1 MAFKHYDVV
10 RAASPSDLAERI
22 TQKLKEGWQP
32 YGSALISTAGY
43 GAEFIQ
49 PVVSEGSISSPEEP
63 GNRPTTSAPS
73 VAPEYYY
80 VIALA
85 GQSNGMS
92 YGEGLPLPDTFDSP
106 DPRIKQLARRST
118 VTPGGAA
125 CKYNDIIPADHCLH
139 DVQDMSRLNHPK
151 ADLSKGQYGTVGQGL
166 HIAKKLLPFIP
177 ANAGILLVPCCRGGS
192 AFTTGADGTYSD
204 ASGASEN
211 STRWGVDKPLY
222 KDLIGRTKAAL
233 KKNPKNVLFAVV
245 WMQGEFDFGG
255 TPVNHAAQ
263 FGALVDK
270 FRADLADMAGQCV
283 GGSAGGVPWICGDTT
298 YFWKQKNESTYQTV
312 YGSYKNKT
320 EKNIHF
326 VPFMTDENGVNVPTN
341 KPEEDPDIP
350 GIGYYGSKWR
360 DSSATWTSQDRA
372 SHFSSWARRTTYFWK
387 QKNESTYQTV
397 YGSYKNKTEKNIHF
411 VPFMTDENGVN
422 VPTNKPEEDP
432 DIPGIGYYGSKW
444 RDSSATWTSQDRASH
459 FSSWARRGIIS
470 DRLATAILRHA
481 GRVALNAGAS
491 STVSEV
497 RPSSPSGAEATGVT
511 TLLSYLASESE
522 GSLKVQGWSASGGRA
537 EVVSDAEGTGG
548 KAVKLT
554 KEAGKSS
561 WVLEYAAG
569 NGAAL
574 LQKGGQIRCRFKVSG
589 ALAANQ
595 YVMAF
600 YWPVSS
606 LPQGVAL
613 TGDGG
618 NNLLAAFYI
627 QTDAKDLNVMYHNA
641 KVATN
646 NLKLGT
652 FGAFDNEWHM
662 LAFRFAGNNSLQ
674 VTPVIDGQDGTPF
687 TLTQSPV
694 SAFAAD
700 KLHVTDITRNA
711 TYPVLIDSIAVE
723 VNNADAAA

>member
-10 RAASPSDLAERI
+10 RAASPSDLAERL

-32 YGSALISTAGY
+32 FGSPVAITPYTLMQAIA
-43 GAEFIQ
+43 AEGDVTT
-49 PVVSEGSISSPEEP
+49 PVAVTGNEGKAVAVSA
-63 GNRPTTSAPS
+63 TSD
-73 VAPEYYY
+73 PEYYF
-80 VIALA
+80 VVVLA

-92 YGEGLPLPDTFDSP
+92 YGEGLPLPETYDRP

-118 VTPGGAA
+118 VTPGGVA

-372 SHFSSWARRTTYFWK
+372 SHFST
-387 QKNESTYQTV
+387 
-397 YGSYKNKTEKNIHF
+397 
-411 VPFMTDENGVN
+411 
-422 VPTNKPEEDP
+422 
-432 DIPGIGYYGSKW
+432 
-444 RDSSATWTSQDRASH
+444 
-459 FSSWARRGIIS
+459 WARRGIIS
-470 DRLATAILRHA
+470 DRLATAILVHA
-481 GRVALNAGAS
+481 GRTAEFITGKQPD
-491 STVSEV
+491 TVK
-497 RPSSPSGAEATGVT
+497 PTGPSGEGPEREPEAPVSNRTLMSLLASGEDLASQGWRYYHKPASGDSVDKNIAEA
-511 TLLSYLASESE
+511 
-522 GSLKVQGWSASGGRA
+522 
-537 EVVSDAEGTGG
+537 VVSDEGATGG
-548 KAVKLT
+548 KALQLNKP
-554 KEAGKSS
+554 ESHI
-561 WVLEYAAG
+561 WFLEHDAAG
-569 NGAAL
+569 QGAEL
-574 LQKGGQIRCRFKVSG
+574 LKKGGRVSVRFKVPG
-589 ALAANQ
+589 ALVPNQ
-595 YVMAF
+595 FALGI
-600 YWPVSS
+600 YWQLSS
-606 LPQGVAL
+606 LPEGVTL
-613 TGDGG
+613 SEEG
-618 NNLLAAFYI
+618 NDMLMSFFL
-627 QTDAKDLNVMYHNA
+627 QTDATNLNAMYHKKQNA
-641 KVATN
+641 K
-646 NLKLGT
+646 LDT
-652 FGAFDNEWHM
+652 FGVFDNGWHT
-662 LAFRFAGNNSLQ
+662 LAFEFAGNNSIQ
-674 VTPVIDGQDGTPF
+674 VTPVLDEKRGTPF
-687 TLTQSPV
+687 TLVKSPA
-694 SAFAAD
+694 SGAAD
-700 KLHVTDITRNA
+700 KLQLTGISKAA
-711 TYPVLIDSIAVE
+711 TYTLLIDSVKVE
-723 VNNADAAA
+723 VNNADCAA

>member
-1 MAFKHYDVV
+1 MTFKHYDVV
-10 RAASPSDLAERI
+10 RAASPSDLAERL

-32 YGSALISTAGY
+32 FGSPVAITPYTLMQAIA
-43 GAEFIQ
+43 AEGDVTT
-49 PVVSEGSISSPEEP
+49 PVAVTGNEGEAVAVSA
-63 GNRPTTSAPS
+63 TSD
-73 VAPEYYY
+73 PEYYF
-80 VIALA
+80 VVVLA

-92 YGEGLPLPDTFDSP
+92 YGEGLPLPETYDRP

-118 VTPGGAA
+118 VTPGGVA

-166 HIAKKLLPFIP
+166 HIAKKLLLFIP

-372 SHFSSWARRTTYFWK
+372 SHFST
-387 QKNESTYQTV
+387 
-397 YGSYKNKTEKNIHF
+397 
-411 VPFMTDENGVN
+411 
-422 VPTNKPEEDP
+422 
-432 DIPGIGYYGSKW
+432 
-444 RDSSATWTSQDRASH
+444 
-459 FSSWARRGIIS
+459 WARRGIIS
-470 DRLATAILRHA
+470 DRLATAILVHA
-481 GRVALNAGAS
+481 GRIAEFITGKQPDMVKP
-491 STVSEV
+491 TV
-497 RPSSPSGAEATGVT
+497 PSGEGPEREAEAPASNR
-511 TLLSYLASESE
+511 TLMSLLASGEDLAS
-522 GSLKVQGWSASGGRA
+522 QGWRYYHKPAGGDSVNKNIA
-537 EVVSDAEGTGG
+537 EAVVSDAGATGG
-548 KAVKLT
+548 KALQLNKP
-554 KEAGKSS
+554 ENHI
-561 WVLEYAAG
+561 WFLEHDAAG
-569 NGAAL
+569 QGAEL
-574 LQKGGQIRCRFKVSG
+574 LKKGGRVSVRFKLPGSLVPNQF
-589 ALAANQ
+589 ALGI
-595 YVMAF
+595 
-600 YWPVSS
+600 YWQLSS
-606 LPQGVAL
+606 LPEGVML
-613 TGDGG
+613 SGEG
-618 NNLLAAFYI
+618 NDMLMSFFL
-627 QTDAKDLNVMYHNA
+627 QTDTTNLNAMHHRKPNA
-641 KVATN
+641 K
-646 NLKLGT
+646 LDT
-652 FGAFDNEWHM
+652 FGVFDNGWHT
-662 LAFRFAGNNSLQ
+662 LAFEFAGNNSIQ
-674 VTPVIDGQDGTPF
+674 VTPVLDEKRGAAF
-687 TLTQSPV
+687 TLVKSPA
-694 SAFAAD
+694 SGAAD
-700 KLHVTDITRNA
+700 KLQLNDISRSA
-711 TYPVLIDSIAVE
+711 TYTLLIDSIAVE
-723 VNNADAAA
+723 VNSTDTVA

>member
-10 RAASPSDLAERI
+10 RAASPSDLAERL

-32 YGSALISTAGY
+32 FGSPVAITPYTLMQAIA
-43 GAEFIQ
+43 AEGDVTT
-49 PVVSEGSISSPEEP
+49 PVAVTGNEGKAVAVSA
-63 GNRPTTSAPS
+63 TSD
-73 VAPEYYY
+73 PEYYF
-80 VIALA
+80 VVVLA

-92 YGEGLPLPDTFDSP
+92 YGEGLPLPETYDRP

-118 VTPGGAA
+118 VTPGGVA

-211 STRWGVDKPLY
+211 SARWGVDKPLY

-372 SHFSSWARRTTYFWK
+372 SHFST
-387 QKNESTYQTV
+387 
-397 YGSYKNKTEKNIHF
+397 
-411 VPFMTDENGVN
+411 
-422 VPTNKPEEDP
+422 
-432 DIPGIGYYGSKW
+432 
-444 RDSSATWTSQDRASH
+444 
-459 FSSWARRGIIS
+459 WARRGIIS
-470 DRLATAILRHA
+470 DRLATAILVHA
-481 GRVALNAGAS
+481 GRTAEFITGKQPDM
-491 STVSEV
+491 V
-497 RPSSPSGAEATGVT
+497 RPTVPSGEGPEREAEAPASKR
-511 TLLSYLASESE
+511 TLMSLLASGEDLAS
-522 GSLKVQGWSASGGRA
+522 QGWRYYHKPAGGDSVNKNIA
-537 EVVSDAEGTGG
+537 EAVVSDAGATGG
-548 KAVKLT
+548 KALQLNKP
-554 KEAGKSS
+554 ENHI
-561 WVLEYAAG
+561 WFLEHDAAG
-569 NGAAL
+569 QGAEL
-574 LQKGGQIRCRFKVSG
+574 LKKGGRVSVRFKLPGSLVPNQF
-589 ALAANQ
+589 ALGI
-595 YVMAF
+595 
-600 YWPVSS
+600 YWQLSS
-606 LPQGVAL
+606 LPEGVML
-613 TGDGG
+613 SGEG
-618 NNLLAAFYI
+618 NDMLMSFFL
-627 QTDAKDLNVMYHNA
+627 QTDTTNLNAMHHRKPNA
-641 KVATN
+641 K
-646 NLKLGT
+646 LDT
-652 FGAFDNEWHM
+652 FGVFDNGWHT
-662 LAFRFAGNNSLQ
+662 LAFEFAGNNSIQ
-674 VTPVIDGQDGTPF
+674 VTPVLDEKRGAAF
-687 TLTQSPV
+687 TLVKSPASGAV
-694 SAFAAD
+694 D
-700 KLHVTDITRNA
+700 KLQLTDISKSA
-711 TYPVLIDSIAVE
+711 TYTLLIDSIAVE
-723 VNNADAAA
+723 VNSTDTAA

>member
-1 MAFKHYDVV
+1 
-10 RAASPSDLAERI
+10 
-22 TQKLKEGWQP
+22 
-32 YGSALISTAGY
+32 
-43 GAEFIQ
+43 
-49 PVVSEGSISSPEEP
+49 
-63 GNRPTTSAPS
+63 
-73 VAPEYYY
+73 
-80 VIALA
+80 

-92 YGEGLPLPDTFDSP
+92 YGEGLPLPETYDRP

-233 KKNPKNVLFAVV
+233 KKNPKNMLFAVV

-298 YFWKQKNESTYQTV
+298 YFWKQKNESSYQTV

-372 SHFSSWARRTTYFWK
+372 SHFST
-387 QKNESTYQTV
+387 
-397 YGSYKNKTEKNIHF
+397 
-411 VPFMTDENGVN
+411 
-422 VPTNKPEEDP
+422 
-432 DIPGIGYYGSKW
+432 
-444 RDSSATWTSQDRASH
+444 
-459 FSSWARRGIIS
+459 WARRGIIS
-470 DRLATAILRHA
+470 DRLATAILVHA
-481 GRVALNAGAS
+481 GRTAEFITGKQPDM
-491 STVSEV
+491 V
-497 RPSSPSGAEATGVT
+497 RPTVPSGEGPEREAEAPASKR
-511 TLLSYLASESE
+511 TLMSLLASGEDLAS
-522 GSLKVQGWSASGGRA
+522 QGWRYYHKPAGGDSVNKNIA
-537 EVVSDAEGTGG
+537 EAVVSDAGATGG
-548 KAVKLT
+548 KALQLNKP
-554 KEAGKSS
+554 ENHI
-561 WVLEYAAG
+561 WFLEHDAAG
-569 NGAAL
+569 QGAEL
-574 LQKGGQIRCRFKVSG
+574 LKKGGRVSVRFKLPGSLVPNQF
-589 ALAANQ
+589 ALGI
-595 YVMAF
+595 
-600 YWPVSS
+600 YWQLSS
-606 LPQGVAL
+606 LPEGVTL
-613 TGDGG
+613 SGEG
-618 NNLLAAFYI
+618 NDMLMSFFL
-627 QTDAKDLNVMYHNA
+627 QTDTTNLNAMHHRKPNA
-641 KVATN
+641 K
-646 NLKLGT
+646 LDT
-652 FGAFDNEWHM
+652 FGVFDNGWHT
-662 LAFRFAGNNSLQ
+662 LAFEFAGNNSIQ
-674 VTPVIDGQDGTPF
+674 VTPVLDEKRGAAF
-687 TLTQSPV
+687 TLVKSPA
-694 SAFAAD
+694 SGAAD
-700 KLHVTDITRNA
+700 KLQLTDISKSA
-711 TYPVLIDSIAVE
+711 TYTLLIDSIAVE
-723 VNNADAAA
+723 VNSTDTAV

>member
-1 MAFKHYDVV
+1 MTFKHYDVV
-10 RAASPSDLAERI
+10 RAASPSDLAERL

-32 YGSALISTAGY
+32 FGSPVAITPYTLMQAIA
-43 GAEFIQ
+43 AEGDVTT
-49 PVVSEGSISSPEEP
+49 PVAVTGNEGKAVAVSA
-63 GNRPTTSAPS
+63 TSD
-73 VAPEYYY
+73 PEYYF
-80 VIALA
+80 VVVLA

-92 YGEGLPLPDTFDSP
+92 YGEGLPLPETYDRP
-106 DPRIKQLARRST
+106 EPRIKQLARRST

-177 ANAGILLVPCCRGGS
+177 ANAGILLAPCCRGGS

-372 SHFSSWARRTTYFWK
+372 SHFST
-387 QKNESTYQTV
+387 
-397 YGSYKNKTEKNIHF
+397 
-411 VPFMTDENGVN
+411 
-422 VPTNKPEEDP
+422 
-432 DIPGIGYYGSKW
+432 
-444 RDSSATWTSQDRASH
+444 
-459 FSSWARRGIIS
+459 WARRGIIS
-470 DRLATAILRHA
+470 DRLATAILVHA
-481 GRVALNAGAS
+481 GRTAEFITGKQPDMVKP
-491 STVSEV
+491 TV
-497 RPSSPSGAEATGVT
+497 PSGEGPEREAEAPVSNR
-511 TLLSYLASESE
+511 TLMSLLASGEDLAS
-522 GSLKVQGWSASGGRA
+522 QGWRYYHKPAGGDSVNKNIA
-537 EVVSDAEGTGG
+537 EAVVSDAGATGG
-548 KAVKLT
+548 KALQLNKP
-554 KEAGKSS
+554 ENHI
-561 WVLEYAAG
+561 WFLEHDAAG
-569 NGAAL
+569 QGAEL
-574 LQKGGQIRCRFKVSG
+574 LKKGGRVSVRFKLPGSLVPNQF
-589 ALAANQ
+589 ALGI
-595 YVMAF
+595 
-600 YWPVSS
+600 YWQLSS
-606 LPQGVAL
+606 LPEGVTL
-613 TGDGG
+613 SGEG
-618 NNLLAAFYI
+618 NDMLMSFFL
-627 QTDAKDLNVMYHNA
+627 QTDTTNLNAMHHRKPNA
-641 KVATN
+641 K
-646 NLKLGT
+646 LDT
-652 FGAFDNEWHM
+652 FGVFDNGWHT
-662 LAFRFAGNNSLQ
+662 LAFEFAGNNSIQ
-674 VTPVIDGQDGTPF
+674 VTPVLDEKRGAAF
-687 TLTQSPV
+687 TLVKSPASGAV
-694 SAFAAD
+694 D
-700 KLHVTDITRNA
+700 KLQLTDISKSA
-711 TYPVLIDSIAVE
+711 TYTLLIDSIAVE
-723 VNNADAAA
+723 VNSTDTAA

>member
-49 PVVSEGSISSPEEP
+49 PVVSEGELPSLAESGNHPHVSAKPE
-63 GNRPTTSAPS
+63 A
-73 VAPEYYY
+73 APEYYY

-85 GQSNGMS
+85 GQSNSMS
-92 YGEGLPLPDTFDSP
+92 YGEGLPLPETYDRP

-118 VTPGGAA
+118 VTPGGVA

-255 TPVNHAAQ
+255 TPANHAAQ

-372 SHFSSWARRTTYFWK
+372 SHFST
-387 QKNESTYQTV
+387 
-397 YGSYKNKTEKNIHF
+397 
-411 VPFMTDENGVN
+411 
-422 VPTNKPEEDP
+422 
-432 DIPGIGYYGSKW
+432 
-444 RDSSATWTSQDRASH
+444 
-459 FSSWARRGIIS
+459 WARRGIIS

-481 GRVALNAGAS
+481 GRVALNVGAP

-497 RPSSPSGAEATGVT
+497 RPSSPSGAEVTGVT

-548 KAVKLT
+548 KAVKVT

-574 LQKGGQIRCRFKVSG
+574 LQKGGQIRCRFKASG

-606 LPQGVAL
+606 LPQGVVL

-646 NLKLGT
+646 NLKLGS
-652 FGAFDNEWHM
+652 FGAFDNEWHT

-694 SAFAAD
+694 SAFSAD
-700 KLHVTDITRNA
+700 KLHVTDITKSA
-711 TYPVLIDSIAVE
+711 TYPVLIDSIAVV

>member
-49 PVVSEGSISSPEEP
+49 PVVSEGELPSLAESGNHPHVSAKPE
-63 GNRPTTSAPS
+63 A
-73 VAPEYYY
+73 APEYYY

-85 GQSNGMS
+85 GQSNSMS
-92 YGEGLPLPDTFDSP
+92 YGEGLPLPETYDRP

-204 ASGASEN
+204 AGGASEN

-245 WMQGEFDFGG
+245 WMQGEFDFDG
-255 TPVNHAAQ
+255 TPGNHAAQ

-283 GGSAGGVPWICGDTT
+283 GGSAGGVPWICGD
-298 YFWKQKNESTYQTV
+298 
-312 YGSYKNKT
+312 
-320 EKNIHF
+320 
-326 VPFMTDENGVNVPTN
+326 
-341 KPEEDPDIP
+341 
-350 GIGYYGSKWR
+350 
-360 DSSATWTSQDRA
+360 
-372 SHFSSWARRTTYFWK
+372 TTYFWK

-548 KAVKLT
+548 KAVKVT
-554 KEAGKSS
+554 KEAGKST

-574 LQKGGQIRCRFKVSG
+574 LQKGGQIRCRFKASG

-606 LPQGVAL
+606 LPQGVVL

-646 NLKLGT
+646 NLKLGS
-652 FGAFDNEWHM
+652 FGAFDNEWHT

-700 KLHVTDITRNA
+700 KLHVTDITRGA

-723 VNNADAAA
+723 VNSTDTAA

>member
-1 MAFKHYDVV
+1 MTFKHYDVV
-10 RAASPSDLAERI
+10 RAASPSDLADALA
-22 TQKLKEGWQP
+22 QKIREGWQP
-32 YGSALISTAGY
+32 YGGPFSSYTDDGAALIQAIVAEGDVST
-43 GAEFIQ
+43 
-49 PVVSEGSISSPEEP
+49 PVVVKPTGGEGAVISATSDP
-63 GNRPTTSAPS
+63 G
-73 VAPEYYY
+73 YYF
-80 VIALA
+80 VVVLA

-92 YGEGLPLPDTFDSP
+92 YGEGLPLPETYDRP
-106 DPRIKQLARRST
+106 EPRIKQLARRST

-125 CKYNDIIPADHCLH
+125 CRYNDIIPADHCLH

-372 SHFSSWARRTTYFWK
+372 SHFST
-387 QKNESTYQTV
+387 
-397 YGSYKNKTEKNIHF
+397 
-411 VPFMTDENGVN
+411 
-422 VPTNKPEEDP
+422 
-432 DIPGIGYYGSKW
+432 
-444 RDSSATWTSQDRASH
+444 
-459 FSSWARRGIIS
+459 WARRGIIS
-470 DRLATAILRHA
+470 DRLATAILVHA
-481 GRVALNAGAS
+481 GRTAEFITGKQPDM
-491 STVSEV
+491 V
-497 RPSSPSGAEATGVT
+497 RPTVPSGEGPEREAEAPASKR
-511 TLLSYLASESE
+511 TLMSLLASGEDLAS
-522 GSLKVQGWSASGGRA
+522 QGWRYYHKPVGGDSVNKNIA
-537 EVVSDAEGTGG
+537 EAVVSDAGATGG
-548 KAVKLT
+548 KALQLNKP
-554 KEAGKSS
+554 ENHI
-561 WVLEYAAG
+561 WFLEHDAAG
-569 NGAAL
+569 QGAEL
-574 LQKGGQIRCRFKVSG
+574 LKKGGRVSVRFKLPGSLVPNQF
-589 ALAANQ
+589 ALGI
-595 YVMAF
+595 
-600 YWPVSS
+600 YWQLSS
-606 LPQGVAL
+606 LPEGVTL
-613 TGDGG
+613 SGEG
-618 NNLLAAFYI
+618 NDMLMSFFL
-627 QTDAKDLNVMYHNA
+627 QTDTTNLNAMHHRKPNA
-641 KVATN
+641 K
-646 NLKLGT
+646 LDT
-652 FGAFDNEWHM
+652 FGVFDNGWHT
-662 LAFRFAGNNSLQ
+662 LAFEFAGNNSIQ
-674 VTPVIDGQDGTPF
+674 VTPVLDEKRGAAF
-687 TLTQSPV
+687 TLVKSPASGAV
-694 SAFAAD
+694 D
-700 KLHVTDITRNA
+700 KLQLTDISKSA
-711 TYPVLIDSIAVE
+711 TYTLLIDSIAVE
-723 VNNADAAA
+723 VNSTDTAV

>member
-1 MAFKHYDVV
+1 MTFKHYDVV
-10 RAASPSDLAERI
+10 RAASPSDLAERL

-32 YGSALISTAGY
+32 FGSPVAITPYTLMQAIA
-43 GAEFIQ
+43 AEGDVTT
-49 PVVSEGSISSPEEP
+49 PVAVTGNEGKAVAVSA
-63 GNRPTTSAPS
+63 TSD
-73 VAPEYYY
+73 PEYYF
-80 VIALA
+80 VVVLA

-92 YGEGLPLPDTFDSP
+92 YGEGLPLPETYDRP

-151 ADLSKGQYGTVGQGL
+151 AELSKGQYGTVGQGL

-245 WMQGEFDFGG
+245 WMQGEFDFDG
-255 TPVNHAAQ
+255 TPGNHAAQ

-283 GGSAGGVPWICGDTT
+283 GGSAGSVPWICGDTT

-372 SHFSSWARRTTYFWK
+372 SHFST
-387 QKNESTYQTV
+387 
-397 YGSYKNKTEKNIHF
+397 
-411 VPFMTDENGVN
+411 
-422 VPTNKPEEDP
+422 
-432 DIPGIGYYGSKW
+432 
-444 RDSSATWTSQDRASH
+444 
-459 FSSWARRGIIS
+459 WARRGIIS
-470 DRLATAILRHA
+470 DRLATAILVHA
-481 GRVALNAGAS
+481 GRTAEFITGKQPDM
-491 STVSEV
+491 V
-497 RPSSPSGAEATGVT
+497 RPTVPSGEGPEREAEAPASKR
-511 TLLSYLASESE
+511 TLMSLLASGEDLAS
-522 GSLKVQGWSASGGRA
+522 QGWRYYHKPAGGDSVNKNIA
-537 EVVSDAEGTGG
+537 EAVVSDAGATGG
-548 KAVKLT
+548 KALQLNKP
-554 KEAGKSS
+554 ENHI
-561 WVLEYAAG
+561 WFLEHDAAG
-569 NGAAL
+569 QGAEL
-574 LQKGGQIRCRFKVSG
+574 LKKGGRVSVRFKLPGSLVPNQF
-589 ALAANQ
+589 ALGI
-595 YVMAF
+595 
-600 YWPVSS
+600 YWQLSS
-606 LPQGVAL
+606 LPEGVML
-613 TGDGG
+613 SGEG
-618 NNLLAAFYI
+618 NDMLMSFFL
-627 QTDAKDLNVMYHNA
+627 QTDTTNLNAMHHRKPNA
-641 KVATN
+641 K
-646 NLKLGT
+646 LDT
-652 FGAFDNEWHM
+652 FGVFDNGWHT
-662 LAFRFAGNNSLQ
+662 LAFEFAGNNSIQ
-674 VTPVIDGQDGTPF
+674 VTPVLDEKRGAAF
-687 TLTQSPV
+687 TLVKSPASGAV
-694 SAFAAD
+694 D
-700 KLHVTDITRNA
+700 KLQLTDISKSA
-711 TYPVLIDSIAVE
+711 TYTLLIDSIAVE
-723 VNNADAAA
+723 VNSTDTAA

>member
-1 MAFKHYDVV
+1 EAVAV
-10 RAASPSDLAERI
+10 SATSD
-22 TQKLKEGWQP
+22 
-32 YGSALISTAGY
+32 
-43 GAEFIQ
+43 
-49 PVVSEGSISSPEEP
+49 
-63 GNRPTTSAPS
+63 
-73 VAPEYYY
+73 PEYYF
-80 VIALA
+80 VVVLA

-92 YGEGLPLPDTFDSP
+92 YGEGLPLPETYDRP

-118 VTPGGAA
+118 VTPGGVA

-372 SHFSSWARRTTYFWK
+372 SHFST
-387 QKNESTYQTV
+387 
-397 YGSYKNKTEKNIHF
+397 
-411 VPFMTDENGVN
+411 
-422 VPTNKPEEDP
+422 
-432 DIPGIGYYGSKW
+432 
-444 RDSSATWTSQDRASH
+444 
-459 FSSWARRGIIS
+459 WARRGIIS
-470 DRLATAILRHA
+470 DRLATAILVHA
-481 GRVALNAGAS
+481 GRIAEFITGKQPDMVKP
-491 STVSEV
+491 TV
-497 RPSSPSGAEATGVT
+497 PSGEGPEREAEAPASNR
-511 TLLSYLASESE
+511 TLMSLLASGEDLAS
-522 GSLKVQGWSASGGRA
+522 QGWRYYHKPAGGDSVNKNIA
-537 EVVSDAEGTGG
+537 EAVVSDAGATGG
-548 KAVKLT
+548 KALQLNKP
-554 KEAGKSS
+554 ENHI
-561 WVLEYAAG
+561 WFLEHDAAG
-569 NGAAL
+569 QGAEL
-574 LQKGGQIRCRFKVSG
+574 LKKGGRVSVRFKLPGSLVPNQF
-589 ALAANQ
+589 ALGI
-595 YVMAF
+595 
-600 YWPVSS
+600 YWQLSS
-606 LPQGVAL
+606 LPEGVML
-613 TGDGG
+613 SGEG
-618 NNLLAAFYI
+618 NDMLMSFFL
-627 QTDAKDLNVMYHNA
+627 QTDTTNLNAMHHRKPNA
-641 KVATN
+641 K
-646 NLKLGT
+646 LDT
-652 FGAFDNEWHM
+652 FGVFDNGWHT
-662 LAFRFAGNNSLQ
+662 LAFEFAGNNSIQ
-674 VTPVIDGQDGTPF
+674 VTPVLDEKRGAAF
-687 TLTQSPV
+687 TLVKSPA
-694 SAFAAD
+694 SGAAD
-700 KLHVTDITRNA
+700 KLQLNDISRSA
-711 TYPVLIDSIAVE
+711 TYTLLIDSIAVE
-723 VNNADAAA
+723 VNSTDTVA

>member
-10 RAASPSDLAERI
+10 RAASPSDLAERL

-32 YGSALISTAGY
+32 FGSPVAITPYTLMQAIA
-43 GAEFIQ
+43 AEGDVTT
-49 PVVSEGSISSPEEP
+49 PVAVTGNEGKAVAVSA
-63 GNRPTTSAPS
+63 TSD
-73 VAPEYYY
+73 PEYYF
-80 VIALA
+80 VVVLA

-92 YGEGLPLPDTFDSP
+92 YGEGLPLPETYDRP

-283 GGSAGGVPWICGDTT
+283 SGSAGSVPWICGD
-298 YFWKQKNESTYQTV
+298 
-312 YGSYKNKT
+312 
-320 EKNIHF
+320 
-326 VPFMTDENGVNVPTN
+326 
-341 KPEEDPDIP
+341 
-350 GIGYYGSKWR
+350 
-360 DSSATWTSQDRA
+360 
-372 SHFSSWARRTTYFWK
+372 TTYFWK

-470 DRLATAILRHA
+470 DRLATAILVHA
-481 GRVALNAGAS
+481 GRTAEFITGKQPDMVKP
-491 STVSEV
+491 TV
-497 RPSSPSGAEATGVT
+497 PSGEGPEREAEAPVSNR
-511 TLLSYLASESE
+511 TLMSLLASGEDLAS
-522 GSLKVQGWSASGGRA
+522 QGWRYYHKPAGGDSVNKNIA
-537 EVVSDAEGTGG
+537 EAVVSDAGATGG
-548 KAVKLT
+548 KALQLNKP
-554 KEAGKSS
+554 ENHI
-561 WVLEYAAG
+561 WFLEHDAAG
-569 NGAAL
+569 QGAEL
-574 LQKGGQIRCRFKVSG
+574 LKKGGRVSVRFKLPGSLVPNQF
-589 ALAANQ
+589 ALGI
-595 YVMAF
+595 
-600 YWPVSS
+600 YWQLSS
-606 LPQGVAL
+606 LPEGVTL
-613 TGDGG
+613 SGEG
-618 NNLLAAFYI
+618 NDMLMSFFL
-627 QTDAKDLNVMYHNA
+627 QTDTTNLNAMHHRKPNA
-641 KVATN
+641 K
-646 NLKLGT
+646 LDT
-652 FGAFDNEWHM
+652 FGVFDNGWHT
-662 LAFRFAGNNSLQ
+662 LAFEFAGNNSIQ
-674 VTPVIDGQDGTPF
+674 VTPVLDEKRGAAF
-687 TLTQSPV
+687 TLVKSPA
-694 SAFAAD
+694 SGAAD
-700 KLHVTDITRNA
+700 KLQLTDISKSA
-711 TYPVLIDSIAVE
+711 TYTLLIDSIAVE
-723 VNNADAAA
+723 VNSTDTAA

>member
-1 MAFKHYDVV
+1 MTFKHYDVV
-10 RAASPSDLAERI
+10 RAASPSDLAERL

-32 YGSALISTAGY
+32 FGSPVAITPYTLMQAIA
-43 GAEFIQ
+43 AEGDVTT
-49 PVVSEGSISSPEEP
+49 PVAVTGNEGEAVAVSA
-63 GNRPTTSAPS
+63 TSD
-73 VAPEYYY
+73 PEYYF
-80 VIALA
+80 VVVLA

-92 YGEGLPLPDTFDSP
+92 YGEGLPLPETYDRP

-118 VTPGGAA
+118 VTPGGVA

-372 SHFSSWARRTTYFWK
+372 SHFST
-387 QKNESTYQTV
+387 
-397 YGSYKNKTEKNIHF
+397 
-411 VPFMTDENGVN
+411 
-422 VPTNKPEEDP
+422 
-432 DIPGIGYYGSKW
+432 
-444 RDSSATWTSQDRASH
+444 
-459 FSSWARRGIIS
+459 WARRGIIS
-470 DRLATAILRHA
+470 DRLATAILVHA
-481 GRVALNAGAS
+481 GRIAEFITGKQPDMVKP
-491 STVSEV
+491 TV
-497 RPSSPSGAEATGVT
+497 PSGEGPEREAEAPASNR
-511 TLLSYLASESE
+511 TLMSLLASGEDLAS
-522 GSLKVQGWSASGGRA
+522 QGWRYYHKPAGGDSVNKNIA
-537 EVVSDAEGTGG
+537 EAVVSDAGATGG
-548 KAVKLT
+548 KALQLNKP
-554 KEAGKSS
+554 ENHI
-561 WVLEYAAG
+561 WFLEHDAAG
-569 NGAAL
+569 QGAEL
-574 LQKGGQIRCRFKVSG
+574 LKKGGRVSVRFKLPGSLVPNQF
-589 ALAANQ
+589 ALGI
-595 YVMAF
+595 
-600 YWPVSS
+600 YWQLSS
-606 LPQGVAL
+606 LPEGVML
-613 TGDGG
+613 SGEG
-618 NNLLAAFYI
+618 NDMLMSFFL
-627 QTDAKDLNVMYHNA
+627 QTDTTNLNAMHHRKPNA
-641 KVATN
+641 K
-646 NLKLGT
+646 LDT
-652 FGAFDNEWHM
+652 FGVFDNGWHT
-662 LAFRFAGNNSLQ
+662 LAFEFAGNNSIQ
-674 VTPVIDGQDGTPF
+674 VTPVLDEKRGAAF
-687 TLTQSPV
+687 TLVKSPA
-694 SAFAAD
+694 SGAAD
-700 KLHVTDITRNA
+700 KLQLNDISRSA
-711 TYPVLIDSIAVE
+711 TYTLLIDSIAVE
-723 VNNADAAA
+723 VNSTDT

>member
-1 MAFKHYDVV
+1 MTFKYYDVV
-10 RAASPSDLAERI
+10 RAASPSDLAERL

-32 YGSALISTAGY
+32 FGSPVAITPYTLMQAIA
-43 GAEFIQ
+43 AEGDVTT
-49 PVVSEGSISSPEEP
+49 PVAVTGNEGKAVAVSA
-63 GNRPTTSAPS
+63 TSD
-73 VAPEYYY
+73 PEYYF
-80 VIALA
+80 VVVLA

-92 YGEGLPLPDTFDSP
+92 YGEGLPLPETYDRP
-106 DPRIKQLARRST
+106 EPRIKQLARRSM
-118 VTPGGAA
+118 VTPGGVA

-372 SHFSSWARRTTYFWK
+372 SHFST
-387 QKNESTYQTV
+387 
-397 YGSYKNKTEKNIHF
+397 
-411 VPFMTDENGVN
+411 
-422 VPTNKPEEDP
+422 
-432 DIPGIGYYGSKW
+432 
-444 RDSSATWTSQDRASH
+444 
-459 FSSWARRGIIS
+459 WARRGIIS
-470 DRLATAILRHA
+470 DRLATAILVHA
-481 GRVALNAGAS
+481 GRTAEFITGKQPDMVKP
-491 STVSEV
+491 TV
-497 RPSSPSGAEATGVT
+497 PSGEGPEREAEAPVSNR
-511 TLLSYLASESE
+511 TLMSLLASGEDLAS
-522 GSLKVQGWSASGGRA
+522 QGWRYYHKPAGGDSVNKNIA
-537 EVVSDAEGTGG
+537 EAVVSDAGATGG
-548 KAVKLT
+548 KALQLNKP
-554 KEAGKSS
+554 ENHI
-561 WVLEYAAG
+561 WFLEHDAVG
-569 NGAAL
+569 QGAEL
-574 LQKGGQIRCRFKVSG
+574 LKKGGRVSVRFKLPGSLVPNQF
-589 ALAANQ
+589 ALGI
-595 YVMAF
+595 
-600 YWPVSS
+600 YWQLSS
-606 LPQGVAL
+606 LPEGVTL
-613 TGDGG
+613 SGEG
-618 NNLLAAFYI
+618 NDMLMSFFL
-627 QTDAKDLNVMYHNA
+627 QTDTTNLNAMHHRKPNA
-641 KVATN
+641 K
-646 NLKLGT
+646 LDT
-652 FGAFDNEWHM
+652 FGVFDNGWHT
-662 LAFRFAGNNSLQ
+662 LAFEFAGNNSIQ
-674 VTPVIDGQDGTPF
+674 VTPVLDEKRGAAF
-687 TLTQSPV
+687 TLVKSPASGAV
-694 SAFAAD
+694 D
-700 KLHVTDITRNA
+700 KLQLTDISKSA
-711 TYPVLIDSIAVE
+711 TYTLLIDSIAVE
-723 VNNADAAA
+723 VNSTDTAA

>member
-1 MAFKHYDVV
+1 MTFKHYDVV
-10 RAASPSDLAERI
+10 RAASPSDLAERL

-32 YGSALISTAGY
+32 FGSPVAITPYTLMQAIA
-43 GAEFIQ
+43 AEGDVTT
-49 PVVSEGSISSPEEP
+49 PVAVTGNEGKAVAVSA
-63 GNRPTTSAPS
+63 TSD
-73 VAPEYYY
+73 PEYYF
-80 VIALA
+80 VVVLA

-92 YGEGLPLPDTFDSP
+92 YGEGLPLPETYDRP

-151 ADLSKGQYGTVGQGL
+151 AELSKGQYGTVGQGL

-270 FRADLADMAGQCV
+270 FRADLTDMAGQCV

-372 SHFSSWARRTTYFWK
+372 SHFST
-387 QKNESTYQTV
+387 
-397 YGSYKNKTEKNIHF
+397 
-411 VPFMTDENGVN
+411 
-422 VPTNKPEEDP
+422 
-432 DIPGIGYYGSKW
+432 
-444 RDSSATWTSQDRASH
+444 
-459 FSSWARRGIIS
+459 WARRGIIS
-470 DRLATAILRHA
+470 DRLATAILVHA
-481 GRVALNAGAS
+481 GRTAEFITGKQPDM
-491 STVSEV
+491 V
-497 RPSSPSGAEATGVT
+497 RPTVPSGEGPEREAEAPASKR
-511 TLLSYLASESE
+511 TLMSLLASGEDLAS
-522 GSLKVQGWSASGGRA
+522 QGWRYYHKPAGGDSVNKNIA
-537 EVVSDAEGTGG
+537 EAVVSDAGATGG
-548 KAVKLT
+548 KALQLNKP
-554 KEAGKSS
+554 ENHI
-561 WVLEYAAG
+561 WFLEHDAAG
-569 NGAAL
+569 QGAEL
-574 LQKGGQIRCRFKVSG
+574 LKKGGRVSVRFKLPGSLVPNQF
-589 ALAANQ
+589 ALGI
-595 YVMAF
+595 
-600 YWPVSS
+600 YWQLSS
-606 LPQGVAL
+606 LPEGVML
-613 TGDGG
+613 SGEG
-618 NNLLAAFYI
+618 NDMLMSFFL
-627 QTDAKDLNVMYHNA
+627 QTDTTNLNAMHHRKPNA
-641 KVATN
+641 K
-646 NLKLGT
+646 LDT
-652 FGAFDNEWHM
+652 FGVFDNGWHT
-662 LAFRFAGNNSLQ
+662 LAFEFAGNNSIQ
-674 VTPVIDGQDGTPF
+674 VTPVLDEKRGAAF
-687 TLTQSPV
+687 TLVKSPASGAV
-694 SAFAAD
+694 D
-700 KLHVTDITRNA
+700 KLQLTDISKSA
-711 TYPVLIDSIAVE
+711 TYTLLIDSIAVE
-723 VNNADAAA
+723 VNSTDTA